1 MLASL
6 AALVSSHPARLLG
19 HLQLYGDLMSAET
32 AHAMRQ
38 LVRRIAYVVLAI
50 ELVACGVMLAGVS
63 VLIAATID
71 SVREHWVLWVV
82 PLVPLLGALLAWLKQ
97 REGAAAA
104 PFATL
109 RRQVAADAELL
120 ANRERTEQSERGVER

>member
-1 MLASL
+1 MIASL
-6 AALVSSHPARLLG
+6 AALVSGHPARLLG

-38 LVRRIAYVVLAI
+38 LVRRVAYVVLTI
-50 ELVACGVMLAGVS
+50 ELVACGVMLTGVA
-63 VLIAATID
+63 VLIAAAID
-71 SVREHWVLWVV
+71 SVREHWVFWVV
-82 PLVPLLGALLAWLKQ
+82 PVLPLLGALLAWLKL
-97 REGAAAA
+97 REETAPA

-120 ANRERTEQSERGVER
+120 ANRERAAQTERVER